1 MAFVTPGAHA
11 RTIPVPVPE
20 TSWTRDP
27 ETLSP
32 GEYAYDT
39 FSSADFRLGDGFPF
53 GDLVYAVSGRSSYEM
68 VQAIRGFYAS
78 MGRTEEGAAGVPD
91 KDREAIVRSYRDDVA
106 WRMHLLGFTHRQI
119 GQAFGVTDRTS
130 RAWIA
135 RMRGEGRP
143 ERAPEEG
150 RRGIRPHRH
159 ARGCG
164 RKESG
169 GLPRRVYIYLRGA
182 SPRGRGGAKG
192 SSFPKLL
199 GIPSPAVFLYRRLK
213 GPYSRHSEE
222 P

>member
-1 MAFVTPGAHA
+1 M
-11 RTIPVPVPE
+11 PE

-27 ETLSP
+27 ESLSP

-53 GDLVYAVSGRSSYEM
+53 GDFVYAVSGRSSYEM

-78 MGRTEEGAAGVPD
+78 MGRAEEGAAGVSD
-91 KDREAIVRSYRDDVA
+91 EDREAIVRSYRDDVA
-106 WRMHLLGFTHRQI
+106 WRMHCLWFTHRQI

-150 RRGIRPHRH
+150 RRGIRPPLMPEG
-159 ARGCG
+159 AEG
-164 RKESG
+164 RNPGASRVGYISIFG
-169 GLPRRVYIYLRGA
+169 GLPLGAAAGLRA
-182 SPRGRGGAKG
+182 PPIRSC
-192 SSFPKLL
+192 
-199 GIPSPAVFLYRRLK
+199 
-213 GPYSRHSEE
+213 
-222 P
+222 

>member
-1 MAFVTPGAHA
+1 M
-11 RTIPVPVPE
+11 PE

-27 ETLSP
+27 ESFSP

-39 FSSADFRLGDGFPF
+39 FSSVDFRLGDGFPF
-53 GDLVYAVSGRSSYEM
+53 GDFVYAVSGRSIYEM

-135 RMRGEGRP
+135 RMRGGGGAP
-143 ERAPEEG
+143 RAGP
-150 RRGIRPHRH
+150 RGGATGHPPPSPCQR
-159 ARGCG
+159 G
-164 RKESG
+164 RKEGIQGPPASGIYLSSG
-169 GLPRRVYIYLRGA
+169 G
-182 SPRGRGGAKG
+182 
-192 SSFPKLL
+192 FP
-199 GIPSPAVFLYRRLK
+199 
-213 GPYSRHSEE
+213 
-222 P
+222 